1 VRRRLGFRSRPRG
14 PASGLTDRSVVI
26 GNLTRKTWIAR
37 KQEKGLIMRATLA
50 GFMSVLA
57 TLLAVATAVAGDLAP
72 PVQVHAGG
80 RPIDVL
86 LVGHSAPFYG
96 DVDGDGINDLLV
108 GQFSEGRLRIYRNLG
123 TNASPRFEGYQWF
136 EAGGAVGSVPAG

>member
-1 VRRRLGFRSRPRG
+1 MRTTPIAYM
-14 PASGLTDRSVVI
+14 ASMGWL
-26 GNLTRKTWIAR
+26 L
-37 KQEKGLIMRATLA
+37 
-50 GFMSVLA
+50 LA
-57 TLLAVATAVAGDLAP
+57 TTALAGDLAP

-80 RPIDVL
+80 QPIDVR

-108 GQFSEGRLRIYRNLG
+108 GQFDEGRLRSYRNLG

-136 EAGGAVGSVPAG
+136 EAGGAIGSVPAG